1 MRHQSINGTA
11 YVLFEPDRE
20 ELLRIATEAGFQAE
34 VERQQRVVLVSLLPI
49 APRPMFFDAAE
60 TRQTARLAAARTFV
74 SGATGVVYNTPFAI
88 EFLGGQGVRVRI
100 GTEMRWDTARKF
112 PHGACETSLLVLFQQ
127 LMQDLAT
134 GMVGVCGAAPKARP
148 AIAVAR

>member
-1 MRHQSINGTA
+1 MRHLSINGTA
-11 YVLFEPDRE
+11 YVLFEPEAD

-34 VERQQRVVLVSLLPI
+34 VERQQRVVLISLLPV

-60 TRQTARLAAARTFV
+60 VRQAARLAAARTFV
-74 SGATGVVYNTPFAI
+74 SGATGVVYNTPFVI
-88 EFLGGQGVRVRI
+88 EFLGGQGVRIRI
-100 GTEMRWDTARKF
+100 GTEMRWDLARKF

-134 GMVGVCGAAPKARP
+134 GMVGVCGISPKAR
-148 AIAVAR
+148 AAALAR